1 MTKLYPFIHMEYN
14 LEKNVLLNNG
24 ILNMKDKKPKSK
36 LPKDCPSLDTVLNE
50 PSPEVL
56 ARARA
61 IQAIKAT

>member
-1 MTKLYPFIHMEYN
+1 MEN
-14 LEKNVLLNNG
+14 
-24 ILNMKDKKPKSK
+24 KKPQRK
-36 LPKDCPSLDTVLNE
+36 LPKDCPSLETVLNE